1 MPANL
6 EPGKTWCLQRIKSAI
21 LEFQASFQQSQPFK
35 GQAAGAPNRT
45 PINGPNTY
53 KDLNPGSEELLQ
65 LDTL

>member
-6 EPGKTWCLQRIKSAI
+6 EPGKNSRLQRIKSAI

-35 GQAAGAPNRT
+35 GQAAAVPNRM
-45 PINGPNTY
+45 PINGLNTY
-53 KDLNPGSEELLQ
+53 KELNSGSKELFQ